1 MAAELWAA
9 VLVGGIG
16 IAFALGMMAM
26 AALFA
31 ILPAIVALMRG
42 LDFAFI
48 IIILALVFLTA
59 WTVIGWVVCFFWALL
74 AKKETWGAKLSV
86 REHFH
91 RLLDKA

>member
-1 MAAELWAA
+1 MAAELGALAAAGAA
-9 VLVGGIG
+9 VL
-16 IAFALGMMAM
+16 AFSLGMMAM

-42 LDFAFI
+42 LDFAFV

-86 REHFH
+86 REHLH